1 MDHDERIQQIL
12 EKYPQIL
19 LAVLFGSLAR
29 NAANFDSDLDI
40 AVRADRPLDADE
52 KMRLIM
58 DLAEA
63 MGRPVDVVDL
73 STVGEPLLGQIV
85 TGGRRLLGDDA
96 RYAALLSQH
105 LFDQADFM
113 PYRRRILQE
122 RRRAWIGV

>member
-12 EKYPQIL
+12 EKHPHIL

-63 MGRPVDVVDL
+63 IGRPVDVVDL
-73 STVGEPLLGQIV
+73 STVGEPLLGQIM

>member
-12 EKYPQIL
+12 EKHPQIL

-63 MGRPVDVVDL
+63 IGRPVDVVDL

-96 RYAALLSQH
+96 RYAALLRQH

>member
-1 MDHDERIQQIL
+1 
-12 EKYPQIL
+12 
-19 LAVLFGSLAR
+19 
-29 NAANFDSDLDI
+29 
-40 AVRADRPLDADE
+40 
-52 KMRLIM
+52 
-58 DLAEA
+58 LAEA

-73 STVGEPLLGQIV
+73 STVGEPLLGQIM

-105 LFDQADFM
+105 LFAQADFM